1 MQSALKRSQH
11 TALERLTFAV
21 TEGDL
26 ETVKVLLA
34 RGLPFNAGDYDNRT
48 TIHLAVKEGQ
58 AEVTRTLL
66 DKGARVDLCDSWG
79 NTPLHDAL
87 NTNQLKVAEWLVAKG
102 ACLSSNNFVAIM
114 DAAQHEPQ
122 RLKLL
127 VLRAGVDANSC
138 DYDRRSVLHV
148 AVASK
153 HLAAVQHLLTVGAN
167 VNVTDRWGGTP
178 MDDAVQVDDVIL
190 FNLLKTYGAKSSPSF
205 QKRAIMRAAQEGN
218 ARMLDLLVDSGA
230 DLATVNYNGVWIY
243 LLTG

>member
-34 RGLPFNAGDYDNRT
+34 RGLPVNAGDYDNRT
-48 TIHLAVKEGQ
+48 TIHLAIKEGQ
-58 AEVTRTLL
+58 AEVTRMLL
-66 DKGARVDLCDSWG
+66 EKGARVDLCDSWG

-102 ACLSSNNFVAIM
+102 ARLSSNNFGTIM

-122 RLKLL
+122 RLDFL
-127 VLRAGVDANSC
+127 VLEGGVDANSC

-153 HLAAVQHLLTVGAN
+153 ELTTVQHLLKVGAN
-167 VNVTDRWGGTP
+167 VNVTDRWEGTP
-178 MDDAVQVDDVIL
+178 MDDAVKMEDVL
-190 FNLLKTYGAKSSPSF
+190 VVNLLKTYGAKSSPSF
-205 QKRAIMRAAQEGN
+205 QKRAIMQAAQEGN
-218 ARMLDLLVDSGA
+218 ARMLDLLVDNGA
-230 DLATVNYNGVWIY
+230 DLATVNYNGVRWSY
-243 LLTG
+243 L